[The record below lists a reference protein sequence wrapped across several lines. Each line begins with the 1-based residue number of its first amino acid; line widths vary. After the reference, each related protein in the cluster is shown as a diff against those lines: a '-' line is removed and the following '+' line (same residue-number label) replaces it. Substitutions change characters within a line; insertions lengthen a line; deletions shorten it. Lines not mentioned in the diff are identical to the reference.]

1 MELNK
6 ETRENIIV
14 HIKSLHSEVN
24 KMNKK
29 IMNIRKSRYA
39 RKAQIKMFSVILTGI
54 KEQCH
59 D

>member
-1 MELNK
+1 MDEVS
-6 ETRENIIV
+6 RNISN

-39 RKAQIKMFSVILTGI
+39 RKAQIKMFNTMLNGI
-54 KEQCH
+54 KEQCN